1 MSPGDWTERVAA
13 YYRAPSVRARIA
25 EYCGGRGAESFSCWR
40 IGGYGGRRRLQEHEG
55 APIALGNAKLDGLL
69 EDGADVCRSLADRRG
84 TLLQLDV
91 DYVSPLEPGEPY
103 RYPRRTFARLEPVYE
118 VLRELFGAYGLR
130 PRILLN
136 GRGYHFTARVPFDS
150 PFHARLVG
158 MAALTDSLALR
169 YAQHAPDLESAV
181 LMGLGH
187 DGAGRLLEHLAHRVL
202 HRLRGRTE
210 VPLTL
215 ADVPPPGGG
224 PFICLDLSAYA
235 DPVFERQARCA
246 FSTNQRAGMQQ
257 AAPERPFVVVLPRRD
272 EPLVELLRQ
281 REDTDLSARAA
292 ATADASLPDVTDGA
306 AWIEDYR
313 RGPLGRFHQ
322 EFDHGPQ
329 AALPAWSFT
338 YDSLET
344 GDWPACL
351 RAALEHPNPL
361 LLRPVYL
368 RTVALGL
375 WTMGWHP
382 RSIAGLVRSK
392 YERDHDWG
400 DLFRRYDAASR
411 AEFYVR
417 LFCGAVAD
425 GLDETADFTCDT
437 QARRGVCEPDRCDG
451 ERRRSFQWLSE
462 GLAEKR
468 ARPQ

>member
-25 EYCGGRGAESFSCWR
+25 EYCGGGREAESFSCWR
-40 IGGYGGRRRLQEHEG
+40 IGGYGGRRRLQEDEG
-55 APIALGNAKLDGLL
+55 APIALDNAQLDGLL
-69 EDGADVCRSLADRRG
+69 DEGADVCRSLADRRG
-84 TLLQLDV
+84 TLLLLDV

-103 RYPRRTFARLEPVYE
+103 RHPGRTFARLEPVYE
-118 VLRELFGAYGLR
+118 ILRELFAAYGVK

-158 MAALTDSLALR
+158 VASVADSVVLKSV
-169 YAQHAPDLESAV
+169 QHAPGLESAV

-257 AAPERPFVVVLPRRD
+257 AAP
-272 EPLVELLRQ
+272 
-281 REDTDLSARAA
+281 DLSARAA
-292 ATADASLPDVTDGA
+292 ATADASLSAATDGA
-306 AWIEDYR
+306 AWIEEYLR
-313 RGPLGRFHQ
+313 SPLGRFHR
-322 EFDHGPQ
+322 EFDRGPQ
-329 AALPAWSFT
+329 APVPAWPFT

-344 GDWPACL
+344 SDWPACL
-351 RAALEHPNPL
+351 RVALDHPNPL
-361 LLRPVYL
+361 LLRPVHL
-368 RTVALGL
+368 RTLALGL
-375 WTMGWHP
+375 WSMGWHP

-392 YERDHDWG
+392 YERDHGWG
-400 DLFRRYDAASR
+400 DLFRRYDAAGR

-417 LFCGAVAD
+417 LFCGAAAD
-425 GLDETADFTCDT
+425 GLDEASDFTCET
-437 QARRGVCEPDRCDG
+437 QARRGVCEPGLCDG
-451 ERRRSFQWLSE
+451 ERRRSFAWLSE
-462 GLAEKR
+462 GLAEKS
-468 ARPQ
+468 ARTQ